1 MTFAPRTFVRRI
13 ALPLA
18 AVLLLSGT
26 ALAQQPGVAIP
37 AQKVDEALRARL
49 PEAILKAGS
58 MISVN
63 SGSFP
68 PYEIVSDTR
77 TMSGASADLTKAL
90 GDILGITIHH
100 ETVNGLAGILAGIK
114 SGRYQLAV
122 GPIGD
127 FPERQQANDFVDF
140 VKEYVVFA
148 VQKGNPKK
156 IAQLADTCG
165 ARIAVMAAGSAER
178 VIKAQAEACEKAG
191 KPKLEVQSYPDQ
203 PTSILSVRSGRA
215 DAFFSSQAP
224 LTYFV
229 QQSNGQ
235 LELAATGQPNGFQ
248 DLFQGTVVPK
258 DSELGK
264 VVAEAYR
271 KLFENGTYAAIMK
284 KWGLEGNMLP
294 APGIN
299 LSKPKS

>member
-1 MTFAPRTFVRRI
+1 MLRMSTNLAASALTLAI
-13 ALPLA
+13 ALA
-18 AVLLLSGT
+18 AAP
-26 ALAQQPGVAIP
+26 ALAQQPQAKIP
-37 AQKVDEALRARL
+37 TQKVDEALRARL
-49 PEAILKAGS
+49 PEAIRKAGA
-58 MISVN
+58 MTAVN

-77 TMSGASADLTKAL
+77 TMTGASADLSDAL
-90 GDILGITIHH
+90 GELLGVKINH

-114 SGRYQLAV
+114 SGRYQLAI

-127 FPERQQANDFVDF
+127 FPDRQQANDFVDF

-148 VQKGNPKK
+148 VAKGNPKK
-156 IAQLADTCG
+156 INELSDACG
-165 ARIAVMAAGSAER
+165 TKVAVMAAGSAER
-178 VIKAQAEACEKAG
+178 VIKAQAERCEKEG

-229 QQSNGQ
+229 QQADGQ
-235 LELAATGQPNGFQ
+235 LELAATGKANGFD
-248 DLFQGTVVPK
+248 DLYQGSVVPK

-264 VVAEAYR
+264 VVLDGYK
-271 KLFENGTYAAIMK
+271 KLFENGAYAAIMK
-284 KWGLEGNMLP
+284 KWGLEGNMIP
-294 APGIN
+294 APGLN
-299 LSKPKS
+299 LAKPKS

>member
-1 MTFAPRTFVRRI
+1 MKRKLLFS
-13 ALPLA
+13 
-18 AVLLLSGT
+18 AV
-26 ALAQQPGVAIP
+26 ALALSAASPAFAQQAGATIP
-37 AQKVDEALRARL
+37 KQTVDEALRARL
-49 PEAILKAGS
+49 PADIRATGK
-58 MISVN
+58 MIAVN

-77 TMSGASADLTKAL
+77 TVTGASADLAHAL
-90 GDILGITIHH
+90 GEVLGITIEH
-100 ETVNGLAGILAGIK
+100 ESVNGLAGILAGIK
-114 SGRYQLAV
+114 SGRYQFAI

-127 FPERQQANDFVDF
+127 FPERQQANDFIDF

-156 IAQLADTCG
+156 IGELADACG

-235 LELAATGQPNGFQ
+235 LELAATGKANGFN
-248 DLFQGTVVPK
+248 DLYQGTVAPK
-258 DSELGK
+258 DSELAG
-264 VVAEAYR
+264 VVLDAY
-271 KLFENGTYAAIMK
+271 KILFANGTYAAIMK
-284 KWGLEGNMLP
+284 KWGLEGNMIA
-294 APGIN
+294 APGRN

>member
-1 MTFAPRTFVRRI
+1 MRRI
-13 ALPLA
+13 AMVLPLVA
-18 AVLLLSGT
+18 ALSISGS
-26 ALAQQPGVAIP
+26 ALGQQAQIIIP
-37 AQKVDEALRARL
+37 TQKVDEGLRARL
-49 PEAILKAGS
+49 PEAIVKAGE
-58 MISVN
+58 MTSVN

-77 TMSGASADLTKAL
+77 SMSGASADLAAAL
-90 GDILGITIHH
+90 GGILGIKIHH
-100 ETVNGLAGILAGIK
+100 ESVNGLAGILAGIK

-127 FPERQQANDFVDF
+127 FPDRQQANDFVDF

-156 IAQLADTCG
+156 IGQLTDTCG
-165 ARIAVMAAGSAER
+165 TKVAVMAAGSAER
-178 VIKAQAEACEKAG
+178 VIKAQAEACEKDG

-203 PTSILSVRSGRA
+203 PTSILSVRSSRA

-229 QQSNGQ
+229 QQANGQ

-248 DLFQGTVVPK
+248 DLYQGSVLPK
-258 DSELGK
+258 DSVLAK
-264 VVAEAYR
+264 VVADAYA

-284 KWGLEGNMLP
+284 KWGLEGNMIP

-299 LSKPKS
+299 LSKPKP

>member
-1 MTFAPRTFVRRI
+1 MSTLRYITA
-13 ALPLA
+13 ALALCLA
-18 AVLLLSGT
+18 AP
-26 ALAQQPGVAIP
+26 AFAQQASI
-37 AQKVDEALRARL
+37 AKQKVDEALRARL
-49 PEAILKAGS
+49 PEAIRAAGT
-58 MISVN
+58 MTAVN

-77 TMSGASADLTKAL
+77 TVTGASADLAQAL
-90 GDILGITIHH
+90 GEVLGVKIEH

-114 SGRYQLAV
+114 SGRYQLAM

-127 FPERQQANDFVDF
+127 FPERQQANDFIDY

-156 IAQLADTCG
+156 IGELGDACG

-178 VIKAQAEACEKAG
+178 VIKAQAETCEKQG

-235 LELAATGQPNGFQ
+235 LELAATGKANGFN
-248 DLFQGTVVPK
+248 DLYQGTVTPK
-258 DSELGK
+258 DSELGRVVLDGYK
-264 VVAEAYR
+264 V
-271 KLFENGTYAAIMK
+271 LFDNGTYAAIMK
-284 KWGLEGNMLP
+284 KWGLEGNMIP
-294 APGIN
+294 APGRN

>member
-1 MTFAPRTFVRRI
+1 MSKMRFV
-13 ALPLA
+13 AFLA
-18 AVLLLSGT
+18 A
-26 ALAQQPGVAIP
+26 ALAASAAQAQAPVEIP
-37 AQKVDEALRARL
+37 KQKIDQTLRARL
-49 PEAILKAGS
+49 PADILKAGY

-68 PYEIVSDTR
+68 PYIIVNDTKS
-77 TMSGASADLTKAL
+77 MSGASGDLTVAL
-90 GDILGITIHH
+90 GELLGIRIEN
-100 ETVNGLAGILAGIK
+100 ETVHGLAGILAGIK

-127 FPERQQANDFVDF
+127 FPDRQAANDFVDY

-156 IAQLADTCG
+156 IASLDDTCG
-165 ARIAVMAAGSAER
+165 TRISVMAAGSAER
-178 VIKAQAEACEKAG
+178 VIKAQAEACQKAG
-191 KPKLEVQSYPDQ
+191 KPVLEVQSYPDQ
-203 PTSILSVRSGRA
+203 PTSILAVRSGRA

-229 QQSNGQ
+229 QQANGQ
-235 LELAATGQPNGFQ
+235 LELAATGKSNGFE

-258 DSELGK
+258 DSELGR
-264 VVAEAYR
+264 VVADAY
-271 KLFENGTYAAIMK
+271 KVLFANGTYAAIMK
-284 KWGLEGNMLP
+284 KWGLEGNMID

-299 LSKPKS
+299 LAKPK